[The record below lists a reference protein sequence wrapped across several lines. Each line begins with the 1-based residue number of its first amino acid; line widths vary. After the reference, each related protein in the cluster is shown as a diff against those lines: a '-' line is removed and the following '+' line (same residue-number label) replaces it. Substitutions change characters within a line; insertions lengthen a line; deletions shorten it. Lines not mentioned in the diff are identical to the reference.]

1 MSTVINYRT
10 QVGVS
15 GYCYATSALLGTAR
29 DSKLGLPSAKS
40 KEVLALGQEL
50 VETGLKMKEG
60 DKMALVYISGG
71 WALIGGFIS
80 LGEAAGP
87 ASSKSMGD

>member
-1 MSTVINYRT
+1 MS
-10 QVGVS
+10 GFS
-15 GYCYATSALLGTAR
+15 YAASALLGTVR
-29 DSKLGLPSAKS
+29 GNELGLPSAKS

-60 DKMALVYISGG
+60 DKMALIYISGG

-80 LGEAAGP
+80 LGKIFTWSP
-87 ASSKSMGD
+87 